1 MEVLAL
7 VFSGLAIVV
16 AVAGTVLSNRRSTEA
31 LELSKR
37 AEASAVWSPVQDAVQ
52 RLIGFDPSR
61 EPVGERLANLRIA
74 GIALADDL
82 GWEGLDSWLKAERA
96 LGSAYAQRAMHA
108 SSTND
113 TPERRVDV
121 TQPYWT
127 WADVLAHNLRRF
139 RREGYKVD
147 EMESLRSHALGEVKR
162 IHEKHDWPLHPT
174 TLPGVETLRD

>member
-1 MEVLAL
+1 MEIIAL

-52 RLIGFDPSR
+52 RLVGFDPSR

-82 GWEGLDSWLKAERA
+82 GWEGLDPWLGAERA
-96 LGSAYAQRAMHA
+96 LGSAYARQAMNDSSA
-108 SSTND
+108 SD
-113 TPERRVDV
+113 TPERRLDV

-127 WADVLAHNLRRF
+127 WAAVLGHNLRRF
-139 RREGYKVD
+139 RKEGYKVD
-147 EMESLRSHALGEVKR
+147 EMDALRSHALGEVER
-162 IHEKHDWPLHPT
+162 IHARHGWPLPPNH
-174 TLPGVETLRD
+174 LPGVEAVDN

>member
-1 MEVLAL
+1 MEIIAL

-16 AVAGTVLSNRRSTEA
+16 AVAGTVLSNLRSTEA

-37 AEASAVWSPVQDAVQ
+37 AEASAVWSPVQ

-82 GWEGLDSWLKAERA
+82 GWESLDSWLKAERA
-96 LGSAYAQRAMHA
+96 LGSAYAQQAMLD
-108 SSTND
+108 SSPND
-113 TPERRVDV
+113 TPDRRLDV

-127 WADVLAHNLRRF
+127 SADVLGHNLRRF
-139 RREGYKVD
+139 RKEGYKAD
-147 EMESLRSHALGEVKR
+147 EMNSLRSHALGEVNR
-162 IHEKHDWPLHPT
+162 IHEKHGCPLPST
-174 TLPGVETLRD
+174 TLPGVQALGD

>member
-1 MEVLAL
+1 MEIIAL

-16 AVAGTVLSNRRSTEA
+16 AVTGTVLSNRRSTEA

-82 GWEGLDSWLKAERA
+82 GWEGLDPWLKAERA
-96 LGSAYAQRAMHA
+96 LGSAYAQQAMND
-108 SSTND
+108 SSPND
-113 TPERRVDV
+113 TPDRRLDV

-127 WADVLAHNLRRF
+127 WADVLGHNLRRF
-139 RREGYKVD
+139 RKEGYKVD
-147 EMESLRSHALGEVKR
+147 EMDSLRSHALGEVKR
-162 IHEKHDWPLHPT
+162 IHAKHGWPLPPT
-174 TLPGVETLRD
+174 TVPGVQALGE